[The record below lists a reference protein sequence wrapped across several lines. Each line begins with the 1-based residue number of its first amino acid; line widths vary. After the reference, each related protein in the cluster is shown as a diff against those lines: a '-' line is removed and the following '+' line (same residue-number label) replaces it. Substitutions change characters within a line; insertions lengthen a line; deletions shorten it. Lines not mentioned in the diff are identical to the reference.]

1 MTGLNLA
8 LRLLDPIPT
17 LGDARMKLLDLPLD
31 PAQLLE
37 VIYDP
42 KWLEPLLKGALAD
55 VRPFNAT
62 EFECIPSVQAPQRRL
77 DDDRRHDNTGGL
89 RTFVAVSPQH
99 RDAAERLVRKRYESR
114 GYRFYSEAM
123 DFDTPMANDQR
134 VVTLLAED
142 GGKAL
147 GTVTIRVDSTQ
158 GLLAQQSYGSEI
170 EGMRNQGHTIGE
182 VVKLAVEEGADW
194 KSVLNALLQSAYLVA
209 HRFLALTDLF
219 IEVNP
224 RHVRFYQRVFGFVVA
239 SAESVCDRVGAP
251 SVLLRLELDEFSRK
265 LQFAQA

>member
-1 MTGLNLA
+1 
-8 LRLLDPIPT
+8 
-17 LGDARMKLLDLPLD
+17 MKLLDLPLD
-31 PAQLLE
+31 QAWPLE
-37 VIYDP
+37 VIYNP
-42 KWLEPLLKGALAD
+42 NWLDPLLKGALAGAD
-55 VRPFNAT
+55 VRPFNAAI
-62 EFECIPSVQAPQRRL
+62 FESIPSVRAPQWRP
-77 DDDRRHDNTGGL
+77 DNTGGL
-89 RTFVAVSPQH
+89 RTLVAVSPQH
-99 RDAAERLVRKRYESR
+99 RYAAERLVRKRYESR
-114 GYRFYSEAM
+114 GYKFYSEAT
-123 DFDTPMANDQR
+123 DFDSPMAKDQR
-134 VVTLLAED
+134 VTLLAED

-147 GTVTIRVDSTQ
+147 GTVTIRVVDATQ
-158 GLLAQQSYGSEI
+158 GLLAQQSHGSEI

-239 SAESVCDRVGAP
+239 SAERMCERVGAP